1 MIESPP
7 RPFRRV
13 ARRDLVGTAVALGG
27 CGVLTAAMIPV
38 RAHLA
43 IGTPVLVLV
52 LPVVAAAVAAGF
64 WAGALGALAGFCAVD
79 LAFIPPYGTLTVS
92 SPRNWLPLVVY
103 ALVTL
108 MVARVVAH
116 LRTTET
122 EARRHADATRAI
134 LELSNALIAD
144 RPVAEFHQRVT
155 ATFLKAFD
163 LRTAA
168 LLLPH
173 DGHLA
178 VVATAGVELSDAEL
192 AVVTPPEGVPRLPSS
207 VHLGQRSTVIVP
219 LSTSAGPL
227 GLLALVGPALGTVD
241 AGLLRT
247 FANQVALA
255 LERVQLR
262 DQAIRSRL
270 FEEADRWRDAL
281 MGAVSHDLRTPLT
294 VIKAAVENLRDPSIE
309 LDPTARGELLQFV
322 EEQSDRLERLV
333 VNILDMTRIRA
344 GALTPR
350 IAPVPVA
357 TLLAEAL
364 ASLPPG
370 IGRRVVS
377 HLGVDDPVVAA
388 DHVLISQV
396 LANYLDNADRHT
408 QDASVIEVSA
418 RTLEASVEVRVVD
431 HGPGVAPAD
440 RDRIFDMFSRVSGA
454 GRAGLGL
461 AIAKA
466 FVEAHGGVVGVADAP
481 GGGACFTFTIARA
494 A

>member
-1 MIESPP
+1 
-7 RPFRRV
+7 
-13 ARRDLVGTAVALGG
+13 
-27 CGVLTAAMIPV
+27 
-38 RAHLA
+38 
-43 IGTPVLVLV
+43 
-52 LPVVAAAVAAGF
+52 
-64 WAGALGALAGFCAVD
+64 
-79 LAFIPPYGTLTVS
+79 
-92 SPRNWLPLVVY
+92 
-103 ALVTL
+103 
-108 MVARVVAH
+108 
-116 LRTTET
+116 
-122 EARRHADATRAI
+122 
-134 LELSNALIAD
+134 
-144 RPVAEFHQRVT
+144 
-155 ATFLKAFD
+155 
-163 LRTAA
+163 
-168 LLLPH
+168 
-173 DGHLA
+173 
-178 VVATAGVELSDAEL
+178 
-192 AVVTPPEGVPRLPSS
+192 
-207 VHLGQRSTVIVP
+207 
-219 LSTSAGPL
+219 
-227 GLLALVGPALGTVD
+227 
-241 AGLLRT
+241 
-247 FANQVALA
+247 
-255 LERVQLR
+255 
-262 DQAIRSRL
+262 
-270 FEEADRWRDAL
+270 

-431 HGPGVAPAD
+431 HGPGVAPGD